1 MLIACTFCEVDMFGD
16 RSQRDAY
23 GIGLDCLGW
32 CPYLISRS
40 IVPRGGGMFKGG
52 AMAPQNFEFFKNIYT
67 IILIFSK
74 FILKNKSWPPQIFE
88 LVQ

>member
-1 MLIACTFCEVDMFGD
+1 MDVFGD

-40 IVPRGGGMFKGG
+40 IVPRAEACIRVG
-52 AMAPQNFEFFKNIYT
+52 AWPPQNFEFFKNIYT